1 MNSLSTACGLALITC
16 CVLGA
21 PGGCSSVPKGHG
33 GMMEYKPATVN
44 VAPEKARAT
53 QAFTRAGTPAS
64 WDALVDAAANADVVL
79 IGENHGHELGLATA
93 AALFE
98 DVLKK
103 RPDAVLALEFL
114 ERDQQAAVDDYL
126 SGVTDEPAFAK
137 AANRTPSSYPGGHRA
152 MVEAAKAAKRPVV
165 AANAPRRYVRVAK
178 NDGYD
183 KLKGLGQEQQRLY
196 RVPDALPTGHYRDEF
211 LKIMGQVHAE
221 PAKAGGNTAADAS
234 ATPPAPPAPEWTP
247 EVEAS
252 FRSQSLWD
260 WTMGESVARGLDRG
274 RPVFLVVGRFHV
286 DHEGGTVQAVRA
298 LSPAAHVLT
307 VSFQDRD
314 VPAAP
319 VTDGPADF
327 VFYVGPGAE
336 E

>member
-1 MNSLSTACGLALITC
+1 MLASRPLSFALPAAVLAACAAI
-16 CVLGA
+16 A
-21 PGGCSSVPKGHG
+21 GCSSAPKGHP
-33 GMMEYKPATVN
+33 MIEYKPATVS

-53 QAFTRAGTPAS
+53 PAFTRAG
-64 WDALVDAAANADVVL
+64 DAATWGSIVAAAAGADVVL

-93 AALFE
+93 AAIFE
-98 DVLKK
+98 DVIKQ

-126 SGVTDEPAFAK
+126 SGVTDEQAFAK

-152 MVEAAKAAKRPVV
+152 MVEAAKAANRPVV

-178 NDGYD
+178 SDGYD
-183 KLKGLGQEQQRLY
+183 KLKALGQEQQRLY
-196 RVPDALPTGHYRDEF
+196 RVPDAMPTGHYRDEF
-211 LKIMGQVHAE
+211 AKIMGAVHAPE
-221 PAKAGGNTAADAS
+221 DKAGDAAS
-234 ATPPAPPAPEWTP
+234 EKPAQPEWTS

-260 WTMGESVARGLDRG
+260 WTMGESVARALDRG

-286 DHEGGTVQAVRA
+286 DHDGGTVQAVRA
-298 LSPAAHVLT
+298 MAPSARVLT
-307 VSFQDRD
+307 ISFQDRD
-314 VPAAP
+314 VPEKP
-319 VTDGPADF
+319 ETDGPADF
-327 VFYVGPGAE
+327 VLYVGPGE